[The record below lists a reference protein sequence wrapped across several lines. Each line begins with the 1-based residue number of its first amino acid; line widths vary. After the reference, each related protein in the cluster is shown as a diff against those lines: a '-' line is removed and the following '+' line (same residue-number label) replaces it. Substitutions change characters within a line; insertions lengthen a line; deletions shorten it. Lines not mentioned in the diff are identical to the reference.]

1 MATAYV
7 VTSGCY
13 SDYFIEGVFT
23 KKDQAKAF
31 IIERAEEFGD
41 AWYGSD
47 FRIEEYEIGKGYRV
61 SDKDI
66 YLVEYNG
73 KKWNVESSDKYVHIN
88 PENAV
93 RSERL
98 FHQRVDDAKWSYR
111 RYIITN
117 RGEGVA
123 LKIAQD
129 EFYQIKAE
137 RIEYGMV

>member
-7 VTSGCY
+7 VTSGRY
-13 SDYFIEGVFT
+13 SDYFIQGVFT
-23 KKDQAKAF
+23 KKEQAKAF
-31 IIERAEEFGD
+31 IIEKAEECDGG
-41 AWYGSD
+41 WYGSD
-47 FRIEEYEIGKGYRV
+47 YRIEEYEIGKGYRI

-73 KKWNVESSDKYVHIN
+73 KKWNVESTDEYYHIN
-88 PENAV
+88 PDEAV
-93 RSERL
+93 ISER
-98 FHQRVDDAKWSYR
+98 FPYQRVDDAKWTYR

-137 RIEYGMV
+137 RIEYGKV